1 MQRYRFCCRMIL
13 LPTHDFCLQI
23 TPRAIPIKH
32 FYLLQALRDKFVFA
46 QMSLKVNVKDCL
58 GSKGAS
64 LLCMHDFPYPYNQ
77 PCLIY
82 LLQYFLRLNSGVIK
96 FSQFLSSNFLNLRRN
111 L

>member
-1 MQRYRFCCRMIL
+1 MIL

-58 GSKGAS
+58 GCKGVS

-96 FSQFLSSNFLNLRRN
+96 LSQYSSSNFLNFRRN
-111 L
+111 Q